1 MDTKHVSHYIN
12 DVINS
17 LQTLHTELKD
27 EAERVHFAFDVDP
40 SIEKMRAGEHKNFIV
55 NVRRWLE
62 EREYS
67 QNAFAMKSGIPQ
79 KTVWVTL
86 NNKNAPTLP
95 MCMRFADAMGVP
107 LVKLLEDPK

>member
-1 MDTKHVSHYIN
+1 MDTKHVSHQLN
-12 DVINS
+12 DIIS
-17 LQTLHTELKD
+17 RAQALHAELKD
-27 EAERVHFAFDVDP
+27 DAERVQFAFDVDP
-40 SIEKMRAGEHKNFIV
+40 SIETMRAGEHKNFIV

-67 QNAFAMKSGIPQ
+67 QNAFAMKTGIPQ

-95 MCMRFADAMGVP
+95 MCMRFANAMNVP